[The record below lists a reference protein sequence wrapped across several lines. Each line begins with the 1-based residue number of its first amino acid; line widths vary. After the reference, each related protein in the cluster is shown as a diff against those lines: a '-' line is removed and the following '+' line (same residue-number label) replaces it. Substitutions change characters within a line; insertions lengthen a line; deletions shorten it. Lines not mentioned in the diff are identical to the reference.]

1 VGQKRVDADQGAVL
15 FEFRE
20 AGLCTGHHE
29 QPADGQSVF
38 AKIIVV
44 AVVYRPTVRPDPND
58 AILVNGNDDT

>member
-1 VGQKRVDADQGAVL
+1 VL